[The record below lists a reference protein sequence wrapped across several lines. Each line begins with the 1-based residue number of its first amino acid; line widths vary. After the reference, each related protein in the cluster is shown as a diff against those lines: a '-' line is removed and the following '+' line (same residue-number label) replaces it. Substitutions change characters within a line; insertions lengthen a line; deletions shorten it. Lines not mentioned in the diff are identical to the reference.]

1 VKIEYELPD
10 DVIVAARKA
19 ADERRITL
27 GDLLLRAL
35 RRELAAL
42 EAERARIQWVAVE
55 TPSPPPDPDQPDPD
69 QPADWTRRER
79 RSLRGDRRR

>member
-1 VKIEYELPD
+1 VKIEFELPD
-10 DVIVAARKA
+10 DVFVAARKA

-27 GDLLLRAL
+27 RDLLLRAV

-42 EAERARIQWVAVE
+42 EAERARIEWVAVE
-55 TPSPPPDPDQPDPD
+55 TPAPSPDPDQPDPD
-69 QPADWTRRER
+69 PSADWPRRER